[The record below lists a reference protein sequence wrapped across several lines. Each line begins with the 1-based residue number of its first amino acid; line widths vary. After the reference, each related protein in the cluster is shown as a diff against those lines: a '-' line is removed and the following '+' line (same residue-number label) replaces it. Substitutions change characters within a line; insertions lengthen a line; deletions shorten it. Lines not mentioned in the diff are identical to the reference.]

1 MLAILAN
8 RVFRHLFAAQLV
20 ALFGTGLATIALGLL
35 AYDLSGD
42 EAGMVLGIV
51 FAIKMVA
58 YVGIAPIAGAFANHV
73 PRRAMLA
80 GLDMVRAGVAISL
93 PFVSEIWQIFVLIF
107 VMQAASAVFTPTF
120 QATLPDILP
129 DERDYTRAL
138 SLSRFA
144 YDLESLLSPLLAAT
158 LLTFVAFKSLFFGTA
173 LGFVASGLLIVSIL
187 LPKAKQDE
195 KRRSAYDRTTKGI
208 RIYLATPRLR
218 GLLALCLTVSMI
230 GAMVLVNSVVLV
242 RVQLG
247 LEEAFLAYLLGAF
260 GGGSMIAALSLPRL
274 LDHLP
279 DRTLMLAGGILMA
292 SALLLLYGLSLAGF
306 FNWSILL
313 GIWCL
318 IGIGYSAVL
327 TPSGRLLQRSSH
339 EEDRPA
345 LYAAQFALS
354 HACWLISYPL
364 AGWLQTTFGTTPTL
378 ALLGLIGLVSALYAM
393 RLWPKGHRR
402 DLTHNHDDLPDH
414 HPHLTEHGG
423 AKSHSHI
430 YVIDDY
436 HTQWPERA

>member
-8 RVFRHLFAAQLV
+8 RPFRHLFAAQIV

-35 AYDLSGD
+35 AYDLSGE

-58 YVGIAPIAGAFANHV
+58 YVGIAPVAGAFANHV
-73 PRRAMLA
+73 PRRAMLV
-80 GLDMVRAGVAISL
+80 GLDIVRAGVALYL
-93 PFVSEIWQIFVLIF
+93 PFVDEIWQIFALIF
-107 VMQAASAVFTPTF
+107 VMQAASAAFTPTF

-138 SLSRFA
+138 SLSRLA
-144 YDLESLLSPLLAAT
+144 YDLESLLSPLLAAM
-158 LLTFVAFKSLFFGTA
+158 LLTFVAFQSLFFGTA

-187 LPKAKQDE
+187 LPKPKRDE
-195 KRRSAYDRTTKGI
+195 KRRSVYERTTKGI

-218 GLLALCLTVSMI
+218 GLLALCLTVAMV

-247 LEEAFLAYLLGAF
+247 LEEAYLAYLLGAF

-274 LDHLP
+274 LETIP
-279 DRTLMLAGGILMA
+279 DRRLMLAGGLLMA
-292 SALLLLYGLSLAGF
+292 GALLLLYGLSLAGH
-306 FNWSILL
+306 FNWTALL
-313 GIWCL
+313 VVWSL

-364 AGWLQTTFGTTPTL
+364 SGWLQTSFGTGPTL
-378 ALLGLIGLVSALYAM
+378 AFLGLIGLASALYAM
-393 RLWPKGHRR
+393 RLWPAGRSR
-402 DLTHNHDDLPDH
+402 DLSHHHDDLPDD
-414 HPHLTEHGG
+414 HPHLAAHGG
-423 AKSHSHI
+423 AKSHSHV